1 MLANA
6 ELCHSISQN
15 GIDHV
20 SINASGEWLAFGASR
35 LGQLLVWEW
44 QSESYILKQQS
55 HPDDTNATAFS
66 PDGMQLVTG
75 ADDGKVKVWDVRSGF
90 CNVTFTEHGG
100 AVTACAFAPR
110 GRVLL
115 TASRDGSVRAWDLVR
130 YRNFRTFT
138 APTRLAF
145 SCLAV
150 DPSGEIVCAG
160 SHDSFNVHLWS
171 VQTGQLLDQLAGH
184 EGPVASLA
192 FAPNGS
198 ALVSGSWDHTVRVW
212 SVFGRAQTSEP
223 LQLQAD
229 VLCVAVR
236 PDSRQVAVA
245 TLDGELTFWSLAD
258 AAQESGIAGRRDVSG
273 GRRLTDR
280 RTAANVASTKA
291 FSSVAYSVDGSCL
304 LAGGNSKY
312 LCLYAVVTGT
322 LVKKFEVSVNLSLDG
337 TQEYLSSKLLTE
349 AGPQGLIDE
358 QGEASDPE
366 DRVDRTLPGATR
378 GDASER
384 RLRPV
389 VRVSA
394 VAFAPTAR
402 AFCAASTE
410 GLLLYALDA
419 GPQFDP
425 VDLDLEAT
433 PAALADRL
441 AARDF
446 VPALVVAFRLNGAAL
461 LRRAALAV
469 PAPDLLL
476 VVQQLPRVYVA
487 RLLRVVAGL
496 LDETP
501 HLEFGLRWLEAA
513 VAVHGAWLKDNAASL
528 AGELRAVQ
536 RAVNRG
542 ASEMGRVAE
551 RNAYTVDYLLA
562 QKRMAGMNGLSNGA
576 ETNGHLTNGDA
587 DHDMLGSSVEG
598 GEGDGEWMG
607 LDSD

>member
-1 MLANA
+1 MDSTSFRTLLHSIYSGACERDDYIA
-6 ELCHSISQN
+6 ALIPSSISQN

-20 SINASGEWLAFGASR
+20 SINKSGEWLAFGASR

-55 HPDDTNATAFS
+55 HPDATNATTFS
-66 PDGMQLVTG
+66 PDGQQLVTA

-90 CNVTFTEHGG
+90 CTVTFTEHAG

-110 GRVLL
+110 GRVLF
-115 TASRDGSVRAWDLVR
+115 TAALDGSVRAWDLVR

-138 APTRLAF
+138 APTTRLAWAA
-145 SCLAV
+145 LAV
-150 DPSGEIVCAG
+150 DPSGEVVCAA
-160 SHDSFNVHLWS
+160 SHDSFDVHLWS

-184 EGPVASLA
+184 EGPVSSLA

-198 ALVSGSWDHTVRVW
+198 ALVSGSWDHTVRIW
-212 SVFGRAQTSEP
+212 NIFARAQASEP
-223 LQLQAD
+223 LALQAD

-236 PDSRQVAVA
+236 PDSRQIAVS
-245 TLDGELTFWSLAD
+245 TLDGELTFWSLSE
-258 AAQESGIAGRRDVSG
+258 AAQEAGIAGRRDVSG

-280 RTAANVASTKA
+280 RAAANVASTKA
-291 FSSVAYSVDGSCL
+291 FASIAYSVDGSCL

-312 LCLYAVVTGT
+312 LCLYAVETGT
-322 LVKKFEVSVNLSLDG
+322 LVKKFTVSVNLSIDG
-337 TQEYLSSKLLTE
+337 TQEFLNSRRLTE
-349 AGPQGLIDE
+349 AGPRDLIDE
-358 QGEASDPE
+358 QGEASDLE
-366 DRVDRTLPGATR
+366 DRLDRTLPGATR

-384 RLRPV
+384 KLRPT

-410 GLLLYALDA
+410 GLLVYALDA
-419 GPQFDP
+419 TGPAFDP

-433 PAALADRL
+433 PAALEAALAERL
-441 AARDF
+441 F
-446 VPALVVAFRLNGAAL
+446 MPALVVAFRLNDGGL

-469 PAPDLLL
+469 PAPDLRL
-476 VVQQLPRVYVA
+476 VAGQLPRVYLA
-487 RLLRVVAGL
+487 RLLRVTAGL

-501 HLEFGLRWLEAA
+501 HLELGLRWLEAV
-513 VAVHGAWLKDNAASL
+513 VAAHGAWLKDEAPVL

-536 RAVNRG
+536 RAVSRG

-551 RNAYTVDYLLA
+551 RNAYTVDYLLS
-562 QKRMAGMNGLSNGA
+562 QRDPGFLRNGA
-576 ETNGHLTNGDA
+576 TVAE
-587 DHDMLGSSVEG
+587 VVQ
-598 GEGDGEWMG
+598 
-607 LDSD
+607 